1 MVLPGVERSSVDVG
15 DILFGMKEEARRM
28 ENLMF
33 SLNATVPVFLTM
45 VLGFVLHKGRII
57 DDSFASKLNQ
67 FVFKIALPVLM
78 FDQLATT
85 DFVSVW
91 DTKFVLF
98 CFSVTLLSIGLA
110 YLLSLLIKNKSAR
123 GEFVQAAYRSS
134 AAILGIAYTQ
144 NIYGDAGMTPLMI
157 IASVPLY
164 NAMAVVVLALTAP
177 ADHVNGSAGD
187 LARRDARH
195 ALAWRTVKEII
206 TNPIL
211 VGLVAGLLWSLLKIP
226 VPSILGKTL
235 DNVGGLATPLGL
247 IAMGASIDLKKVSGK
262 LRPSVCAAVMKLV
275 GLCSL
280 FLPLAVAMGFREAK
294 LIAIMV
300 MLGSPTTVS
309 SFVMARNMGH
319 EGTLTSNTVV
329 IATVVGAFTLTFW
342 LWLLRSFGLV

>member
-1 MVLPGVERSSVDVG
+1 
-15 DILFGMKEEARRM
+15 M

-45 VLGFVLHKGRII
+45 VLGFVLHKWRVI

-98 CFSVTLLSIGLA
+98 CFAVTLLSIGLA
-110 YLLSLLIKNKSAR
+110 YVLSLLIKNKPAR

-177 ADHVNGSAGD
+177 AEAETQQE
-187 LARRDARH
+187 ARG
-195 ALAWRTVKEII
+195 ALAWRTVKEIV

-211 VGLVAGLLWSLLKIP
+211 LGLVAGLAWSLLKIP
-226 VPSILGKTL
+226 VPSVLGKTL

-247 IAMGASIDLKKVSGK
+247 IAMGASIDPKKVSGK
-262 LRPSVCAAVMKLV
+262 LRPSICAAVVKLV
-275 GLCSL
+275 GLCSI
-280 FLPLAVAMGFREAK
+280 FLPIAVALGFREAK

>member
-1 MVLPGVERSSVDVG
+1 
-15 DILFGMKEEARRM
+15 M

-45 VLGFVLHKGRII
+45 VLGFVLHKWRII
-57 DDSFASKLNQ
+57 DDSFAAKLNQ
-67 FVFKIALPVLM
+67 FVFQIALPVLL

-98 CFSVTLLSIGLA
+98 CFAVTLLSIGLA
-110 YLLSLLIKNKSAR
+110 FLLSLLIKNKPAR

-177 ADHVNGSAGD
+177 VETGTVRVDKGV
-187 LARRDARH
+187 LARR
-195 ALAWRTVKEII
+195 TIKGIV

-211 VGLVAGLLWSLLKIP
+211 LGIVAGLTWSLLRLP
-226 VPSILGKTL
+226 APAILAKTV
-235 DNVGGLATPLGL
+235 DNVGSLATPLGL
-247 IAMGASIDLKKVSGK
+247 IAMGASIDPKKVSGK
-262 LRPSVCAAVMKLV
+262 LRPSVCAAIVKLV
-275 GLCSL
+275 GLCSI
-280 FLPLAVAMGFREAK
+280 FLPIAVAFGFREAK

-329 IATVVGAFTLTFW
+329 IATVMGAFTLTFW

>member
-1 MVLPGVERSSVDVG
+1 
-15 DILFGMKEEARRM
+15 M

-45 VLGFVLHKGRII
+45 VLGFVLHKWRII
-57 DDSFASKLNQ
+57 DDSFATKLNQ
-67 FVFKIALPVLM
+67 FVFQIALPVLL

-98 CFSVTLLSIGLA
+98 CFAVTLLSIGLA
-110 YLLSLLIKNKSAR
+110 FLLSLLIKNKPAR

-177 ADHVNGSAGD
+177 VETGTVREDKGV
-187 LARRDARH
+187 LARR
-195 ALAWRTVKEII
+195 TIKGIV

-211 VGLVAGLLWSLLKIP
+211 LGIVAGLTWSLLRLP
-226 VPSILGKTL
+226 APAILAKTV
-235 DNVGGLATPLGL
+235 DNVGSLATPLGL
-247 IAMGASIDLKKVSGK
+247 IAMGASIDPKKVSGK
-262 LRPSVCAAVMKLV
+262 LRPSVCAAIVKLV
-275 GLCSL
+275 GLCSI
-280 FLPLAVAMGFREAK
+280 FLPIAVAFGFREAK

-329 IATVVGAFTLTFW
+329 TATVMGAFTLTFW

>member
-1 MVLPGVERSSVDVG
+1 MD
-15 DILFGMKEEARRM
+15 
-28 ENLMF
+28 NLMF
-33 SLNATVPVFLTM
+33 SLNATVPVFLMM
-45 VLGFVLHKGRII
+45 VLGFVLHKLRFI
-57 DDSFASKLNQ
+57 DDSFAGKLNQ
-67 FVFKIALPVLM
+67 FVFSIALPVLL

-91 DTKFVLF
+91 DSKFVLF
-98 CFSVTLLSIGLA
+98 CFAVTLLSIGLA
-110 YLLSLLIKNKSAR
+110 FLLSLLIKNKPER

-157 IASVPLY
+157 VASVPLY
-164 NAMAVVVLALTAP
+164 NAMAVVVLAVTAP
-177 ADHVNGSAGD
+177 SDSGSEKESRSV
-187 LARRDARH
+187 LARR
-195 ALAWRTVKEII
+195 TIKGIV

-211 VGLVAGLLWSLLKIP
+211 IGIVAGMIWSLLKLP
-226 VPSILGKTL
+226 LPTILAKTV

-247 IAMGASIDLKKVSGK
+247 IAMGASIDPRKVGGK
-262 LRPSVCAAVMKLV
+262 LKPSICAAVIKLV
-275 GLCSL
+275 GLCGI
-280 FLPLAVAMGFREAK
+280 FLPVAVAFGFREAK

-309 SFVMARNMGH
+309 SFIMAKNMGH

-342 LWLLRSFGLV
+342 LWLLRSYGLV

>member
-1 MVLPGVERSSVDVG
+1 
-15 DILFGMKEEARRM
+15 M

-45 VLGFVLHKGRII
+45 VLGFVLHKWRII
-57 DDSFASKLNQ
+57 DDSFAAKLNQ
-67 FVFKIALPVLM
+67 FVFQIALPVLL

-98 CFSVTLLSIGLA
+98 CFAVTLLSIGLA
-110 YLLSLLIKNKSAR
+110 FLLSLLIKNKPAR

-164 NAMAVVVLALTAP
+164 NARAVVVLALTAP
-177 ADHVNGSAGD
+177 VETGTVREDKGV
-187 LARRDARH
+187 LARR
-195 ALAWRTVKEII
+195 TIKGIV

-211 VGLVAGLLWSLLKIP
+211 LGIVAGLTWSLLRLP
-226 VPSILGKTL
+226 APAILAKTV
-235 DNVGGLATPLGL
+235 DNVGSLATPLGL
-247 IAMGASIDLKKVSGK
+247 IAMGASIDPKKVSGK
-262 LRPSVCAAVMKLV
+262 LRPSVCAAIVKLV
-275 GLCSL
+275 GLCSI
-280 FLPLAVAMGFREAK
+280 FLPIAVAFGFREAK

-329 IATVVGAFTLTFW
+329 IATVMGAFTLTFW

>member
-1 MVLPGVERSSVDVG
+1 
-15 DILFGMKEEARRM
+15 M

-45 VLGFVLHKGRII
+45 VLGFVLHKWRVI

-98 CFSVTLLSIGLA
+98 CFAVTLLSIGLA
-110 YLLSLLIKNKSAR
+110 YVLSLLIKNKPAR

-177 ADHVNGSAGD
+177 AEAETQQE
-187 LARRDARH
+187 ARG
-195 ALAWRTVKEII
+195 ALAWRTVKEIV

-211 VGLVAGLLWSLLKIP
+211 LGLVAGLAWSLLKIP

-247 IAMGASIDLKKVSGK
+247 IAMGASIDPKKVSGK
-262 LRPSVCAAVMKLV
+262 LRPSICAAVVKLV
-275 GLCSL
+275 GLCSI
-280 FLPLAVAMGFREAK
+280 FLPIAVALGFREAK

>member
-1 MVLPGVERSSVDVG
+1 
-15 DILFGMKEEARRM
+15 M

-45 VLGFVLHKGRII
+45 VLGFVLHKWRVI

-98 CFSVTLLSIGLA
+98 CFAVTLLSIGLA
-110 YLLSLLIKNKSAR
+110 YVLSLLIKNKPAR

-177 ADHVNGSAGD
+177 AEAEVQQE
-187 LARRDARH
+187 ARG
-195 ALAWRTVKEII
+195 ALAWRTVKEIV

-211 VGLVAGLLWSLLKIP
+211 LGLVAGLAWSLLKIP
-226 VPSILGKTL
+226 VPSVLGKTL

-247 IAMGASIDLKKVSGK
+247 IAMGASIDPKKVSGK
-262 LRPSVCAAVMKLV
+262 LRPSICAAVVKLV
-275 GLCSL
+275 GLCGI
-280 FLPLAVAMGFREAK
+280 FLPIAVALGFREAK

>member
-1 MVLPGVERSSVDVG
+1 
-15 DILFGMKEEARRM
+15 M

-33 SLNATVPVFLTM
+33 SLNATAPVFLTM
-45 VLGFVLHKGRII
+45 VLGFGLHKLRII
-57 DDSFASKLNQ
+57 DDSFAAKLNQ
-67 FVFKIALPVLM
+67 FVFKIALPVLL

-98 CFSVTLLSIGLA
+98 CFAVTLLSIGLVS
-110 YLLSLLIKNKSAR
+110 LLSLLVKNREER

-157 IASVPLY
+157 VGSVPLY
-164 NAMAVVVLALTAP
+164 NAMAVVVLALTA
-177 ADHVNGSAGD
+177 SAEAGAARESKGA
-187 LARRDARH
+187 LARR
-195 ALAWRTVKEII
+195 TVRGIV

-211 VGLVAGLLWSLLKIP
+211 IGIVVGLVWSLLKLP
-226 VPSILGKTL
+226 LPTILAKTV

-247 IAMGASIDLKKVSGK
+247 IAMGASIDPRKVSGK
-262 LRPSVCAAVMKLV
+262 LRPSIGAALMKLV
-275 GLCSL
+275 GLCSI
-280 FLPLAVAMGFREAK
+280 FLPVAVALGFREAK

-329 IATVVGAFTLTFW
+329 IATVIGAFTLTFW

>member
-1 MVLPGVERSSVDVG
+1 
-15 DILFGMKEEARRM
+15 M

-45 VLGFVLHKGRII
+45 VLGFVLHKWRII
-57 DDSFASKLNQ
+57 DDSFATKLNQ
-67 FVFKIALPVLM
+67 FVFQIALPVLL

-98 CFSVTLLSIGLA
+98 CFAVTLLSIGLA
-110 YLLSLLIKNKSAR
+110 FLLSLLIKNKPAR

-177 ADHVNGSAGD
+177 VETGTVREDKGV
-187 LARRDARH
+187 LARR
-195 ALAWRTVKEII
+195 TIKGIV

-211 VGLVAGLLWSLLKIP
+211 LGIVAGLTWSLLRLP
-226 VPSILGKTL
+226 APAILAKTV
-235 DNVGGLATPLGL
+235 DNVGSLATPLGL
-247 IAMGASIDLKKVSGK
+247 IAMGASIDPKMVSGK
-262 LRPSVCAAVMKLV
+262 LRPSVCAAIVKLV
-275 GLCSL
+275 GLCSI
-280 FLPLAVAMGFREAK
+280 FLPIAVAFGFREAK

-329 IATVVGAFTLTFW
+329 IATVMGAFTLTFW

>member
-1 MVLPGVERSSVDVG
+1 
-15 DILFGMKEEARRM
+15 M

-45 VLGFVLHKGRII
+45 VLGFLLHKWRVI
-57 DDSFASKLNQ
+57 DDSFAAKLNQ
-67 FVFKIALPVLM
+67 FVFQIALPVLM

-91 DTKFVLF
+91 DSKFVLF
-98 CFSVTLLSIGLA
+98 CFAVTLLSIGLA
-110 YLLSLLIKNKSAR
+110 YLLSLMIKNKPAR

-177 ADHVNGSAGD
+177 ADDNGAKESKAV
-187 LARRDARH
+187 LARR
-195 ALAWRTVKEII
+195 TIKGIV

-211 VGLVAGLLWSLLKIP
+211 LGIVAGLLWSLLKLP
-226 VPSILGKTL
+226 VPTIAAKTV

-262 LRPSVCAAVMKLV
+262 LRPSVCAATVKLV

-280 FLPLAVAMGFREAK
+280 FLPLAVAMGFHEAK

-319 EGTLTSNTVV
+319 EGTLTSNTV
-329 IATVVGAFTLTFW
+329 
-342 LWLLRSFGLV
+342 

>member
-1 MVLPGVERSSVDVG
+1 
-15 DILFGMKEEARRM
+15 M

-45 VLGFVLHKGRII
+45 VLGFVLHKWRII
-57 DDSFASKLNQ
+57 DDSFAAKLNQ
-67 FVFKIALPVLM
+67 FVFQIALPVLL

-98 CFSVTLLSIGLA
+98 CFAVTLLSIGLA
-110 YLLSLLIKNKSAR
+110 FLLSLLIKNKPAR

-177 ADHVNGSAGD
+177 VETGTVREDKGV
-187 LARRDARH
+187 LARR
-195 ALAWRTVKEII
+195 TIKGIV

-211 VGLVAGLLWSLLKIP
+211 LGIVAGLTWSLLRLP
-226 VPSILGKTL
+226 APAILAKTV
-235 DNVGGLATPLGL
+235 DNVGSLATPLGL
-247 IAMGASIDLKKVSGK
+247 IAMGASIDPKKVSGK
-262 LRPSVCAAVMKLV
+262 LRPSVCAAIVKLV
-275 GLCSL
+275 GLCSI
-280 FLPLAVAMGFREAK
+280 FLPIAVAFGFREAK

-309 SFVMARNMGH
+309 SFVMACNMGH

-329 IATVVGAFTLTFW
+329 IATVMGAFTLTFW

>member
-1 MVLPGVERSSVDVG
+1 
-15 DILFGMKEEARRM
+15 M

-45 VLGFVLHKGRII
+45 VLGFALHKWRVI

-98 CFSVTLLSIGLA
+98 CFAVTLLSIGLA
-110 YLLSLLIKNKSAR
+110 YVLSLLIKNKPAR

-177 ADHVNGSAGD
+177 AEAETQQE
-187 LARRDARH
+187 ARG
-195 ALAWRTVKEII
+195 ALAWRTVKEIV

-211 VGLVAGLLWSLLKIP
+211 LGLVAGLAWSLLKIP
-226 VPSILGKTL
+226 VPSVLGKTL

-247 IAMGASIDLKKVSGK
+247 IAMGASIDPKKVSGK
-262 LRPSVCAAVMKLV
+262 LRPSICAAVVKLV
-275 GLCSL
+275 GLYSI
-280 FLPLAVAMGFREAK
+280 FLPIAVALGFREAK

>member
-1 MVLPGVERSSVDVG
+1 
-15 DILFGMKEEARRM
+15 M

-45 VLGFVLHKGRII
+45 VLGFVLHKMRII
-57 DDSFASKLNQ
+57 DDSFAAKLNQ
-67 FVFKIALPVLM
+67 FVFKIALPVLL

-98 CFSVTLLSIGLA
+98 CFAVTLLSIGLA
-110 YLLSLLIKNKSAR
+110 YVLSLLIKNKPAR

-177 ADHVNGSAGD
+177 AEGTSTRETKGI
-187 LARRDARH
+187 LARR
-195 ALAWRTVKEII
+195 TIKGIV

-211 VGLVAGLLWSLLKIP
+211 IGIVAGLAWSLLKLP
-226 VPSILGKTL
+226 APPILAKTV

-247 IAMGASIDLKKVSGK
+247 IAMGASIDPKKVSGK
-262 LRPSVCAAVMKLV
+262 LRPSICAAVVKLV
-275 GLCSL
+275 GLCSI
-280 FLPLAVAMGFREAK
+280 FLPLAVALGFRDAK

-329 IATVVGAFTLTFW
+329 IATVMGAFTLTFW

>member
-1 MVLPGVERSSVDVG
+1 
-15 DILFGMKEEARRM
+15 M

-45 VLGFVLHKGRII
+45 VLGFVLHKWRVI

-98 CFSVTLLSIGLA
+98 CFAVTLLSIGLA
-110 YLLSLLIKNKSAR
+110 YVLSLLIKNKPAR

-177 ADHVNGSAGD
+177 AEAETQQE
-187 LARRDARH
+187 ARG
-195 ALAWRTVKEII
+195 ALAWRTVKEIA

-211 VGLVAGLLWSLLKIP
+211 LGLVAGLAWSLLKIP
-226 VPSILGKTL
+226 VPSVLGKTL

-247 IAMGASIDLKKVSGK
+247 IAMGASIDPKKVSGK
-262 LRPSVCAAVMKLV
+262 LRPSICAAVVKLV
-275 GLCSL
+275 GLCSI
-280 FLPLAVAMGFREAK
+280 FLPIAVALGFREAK

>member
-1 MVLPGVERSSVDVG
+1 
-15 DILFGMKEEARRM
+15 
-28 ENLMF
+28 MF

-45 VLGFVLHKGRII
+45 VLGFVLHKWRII
-57 DDSFASKLNQ
+57 DDSFAAKLNQ
-67 FVFKIALPVLM
+67 FVFQIALPVLL

-98 CFSVTLLSIGLA
+98 CFAVTLLSIGLA
-110 YLLSLLIKNKSAR
+110 FLLSLLIKNKPAR

-177 ADHVNGSAGD
+177 VETGTVRVDKGV
-187 LARRDARH
+187 LARR
-195 ALAWRTVKEII
+195 TIKGIV

-211 VGLVAGLLWSLLKIP
+211 LGIVAGLTWSLLRLP
-226 VPSILGKTL
+226 APAILAKTV
-235 DNVGGLATPLGL
+235 DNVGSLATPLGL
-247 IAMGASIDLKKVSGK
+247 IAMGASIDPKKVSGK
-262 LRPSVCAAVMKLV
+262 LRPSVCAAIVKLV
-275 GLCSL
+275 GLCSI
-280 FLPLAVAMGFREAK
+280 FLPIAVAFGFREAK

-329 IATVVGAFTLTFW
+329 IATVMGAFTLTFW

>member
-1 MVLPGVERSSVDVG
+1 
-15 DILFGMKEEARRM
+15 M

-45 VLGFVLHKGRII
+45 VLGFVLHKWRII
-57 DDSFASKLNQ
+57 DDSFATKLNQ
-67 FVFKIALPVLM
+67 FVFQIALPVLL

-98 CFSVTLLSIGLA
+98 CFAVTLLSIGLA
-110 YLLSLLIKNKSAR
+110 FLLSLLIKNKPAR

-177 ADHVNGSAGD
+177 VETGTVREDKGV
-187 LARRDARH
+187 LARR
-195 ALAWRTVKEII
+195 TIKGIV

-211 VGLVAGLLWSLLKIP
+211 LGIVAGLTWSLLRLP
-226 VPSILGKTL
+226 APAILAKTV
-235 DNVGGLATPLGL
+235 DNVGSLATPLGL
-247 IAMGASIDLKKVSGK
+247 IAMGASIDPKKVSGK
-262 LRPSVCAAVMKLV
+262 LRPSVCAAIVKLV
-275 GLCSL
+275 GLCSI
-280 FLPLAVAMGFREAK
+280 FLPIAVAFGFREAK

-329 IATVVGAFTLTFW
+329 IATVMGAFTLTFW

>member
-1 MVLPGVERSSVDVG
+1 
-15 DILFGMKEEARRM
+15 M

-45 VLGFVLHKGRII
+45 VLGFVLHKWRII
-57 DDSFASKLNQ
+57 DDSFAAKLNQ
-67 FVFKIALPVLM
+67 FVFQIALPVLL

-98 CFSVTLLSIGLA
+98 CFAVTLLSIGLA
-110 YLLSLLIKNKSAR
+110 FLLSLLIKNKPAR

-177 ADHVNGSAGD
+177 VETGTVRVDKGV
-187 LARRDARH
+187 LARR
-195 ALAWRTVKEII
+195 TIKGIV

-211 VGLVAGLLWSLLKIP
+211 LGIVAGLTWSLLKLP
-226 VPSILGKTL
+226 APAILAKTV
-235 DNVGGLATPLGL
+235 DNVGSLATPLGL
-247 IAMGASIDLKKVSGK
+247 IAMGASIDPKKVSGK
-262 LRPSVCAAVMKLV
+262 LRPSVCAVIVKLV
-275 GLCSL
+275 GLCSI
-280 FLPLAVAMGFREAK
+280 FLPIAVAFGFREAK

-329 IATVVGAFTLTFW
+329 IATVMGAFTLTFW

>member
-1 MVLPGVERSSVDVG
+1 
-15 DILFGMKEEARRM
+15 
-28 ENLMF
+28 MF

-45 VLGFVLHKGRII
+45 VLGFVLHKWRII
-57 DDSFASKLNQ
+57 DDSFAAKLNQ
-67 FVFKIALPVLM
+67 FVFQIALPVLL

-98 CFSVTLLSIGLA
+98 CFAVTLLSIGLA
-110 YLLSLLIKNKSAR
+110 FLLSLLIKNKPAR

-177 ADHVNGSAGD
+177 VETGTVREDKGV
-187 LARRDARH
+187 LARR
-195 ALAWRTVKEII
+195 TIKGIV

-211 VGLVAGLLWSLLKIP
+211 LGIVAGLTWSLLRLP
-226 VPSILGKTL
+226 APAILAKTV
-235 DNVGGLATPLGL
+235 DNVGSLATPLGL
-247 IAMGASIDLKKVSGK
+247 IAMGASIDPKKVSGK
-262 LRPSVCAAVMKLV
+262 LRPSVCAAIVKLV
-275 GLCSL
+275 GLCSI
-280 FLPLAVAMGFREAK
+280 FLPIAVAFGFREAK

-329 IATVVGAFTLTFW
+329 IATVMGAFTLTFW

>member
-1 MVLPGVERSSVDVG
+1 
-15 DILFGMKEEARRM
+15 M

-45 VLGFVLHKGRII
+45 VLGFVLHKWRVI

-98 CFSVTLLSIGLA
+98 CFAVTLLSIGLA
-110 YLLSLLIKNKSAR
+110 YVLSLLIKNKPAR

-177 ADHVNGSAGD
+177 AEVETQQE
-187 LARRDARH
+187 ARG
-195 ALAWRTVKEII
+195 ALAWRTVKEIV

-211 VGLVAGLLWSLLKIP
+211 LGLVAGLAWSLLKIP

-247 IAMGASIDLKKVSGK
+247 IAMGASIDPKKVSGK
-262 LRPSVCAAVMKLV
+262 LRPSICAAVVKLV
-275 GLCSL
+275 GLCSI
-280 FLPLAVAMGFREAK
+280 FLPIAVALGFREAK

>member
-1 MVLPGVERSSVDVG
+1 
-15 DILFGMKEEARRM
+15 M

-45 VLGFVLHKGRII
+45 VLGFVLHKWRVI

-98 CFSVTLLSIGLA
+98 CFAVTLLSIGLA
-110 YLLSLLIKNKSAR
+110 YVLSLLIKNKPAR

-177 ADHVNGSAGD
+177 AEAETQQETRG
-187 LARRDARH
+187 
-195 ALAWRTVKEII
+195 ALAWRTVKEIV

-211 VGLVAGLLWSLLKIP
+211 LGLVAGLAWSLLKIP
-226 VPSILGKTL
+226 VPSVLGKTL

-247 IAMGASIDLKKVSGK
+247 IAMGASIDPKKVSGK
-262 LRPSVCAAVMKLV
+262 LRPSICAAVVKLV
-275 GLCSL
+275 GLCSI
-280 FLPLAVAMGFREAK
+280 FLPIAVALGFREAK

>member
-1 MVLPGVERSSVDVG
+1 
-15 DILFGMKEEARRM
+15 M

-45 VLGFVLHKGRII
+45 VLGFLLHKWRVI

-98 CFSVTLLSIGLA
+98 CFAVTLLSIGLA
-110 YLLSLLIKNKSAR
+110 YVLSLLIKNKPAR

-177 ADHVNGSAGD
+177 AEAETQQE
-187 LARRDARH
+187 ARG
-195 ALAWRTVKEII
+195 ALAWRTVKEIV

-211 VGLVAGLLWSLLKIP
+211 LGLVAGLAWSLLKIP
-226 VPSILGKTL
+226 VPSVLGKTL

-247 IAMGASIDLKKVSGK
+247 IAMGASIDPKKVSGK
-262 LRPSVCAAVMKLV
+262 LRPSICAAVVKLV
-275 GLCSL
+275 GLCSI
-280 FLPLAVAMGFREAK
+280 FLPIAVALGFREAK

>member
-1 MVLPGVERSSVDVG
+1 
-15 DILFGMKEEARRM
+15 M

-45 VLGFVLHKGRII
+45 VLGFVLHKWRII
-57 DDSFASKLNQ
+57 DDSFATKLNQ
-67 FVFKIALPVLM
+67 FVFQIALPVLL

-98 CFSVTLLSIGLA
+98 CFAVTLLSIGLA
-110 YLLSLLIKNKSAR
+110 FLLSLLIKNKPAR

-177 ADHVNGSAGD
+177 VETGTVREDKGV
-187 LARRDARH
+187 LARR
-195 ALAWRTVKEII
+195 TIKGIV

-211 VGLVAGLLWSLLKIP
+211 LGIVAGLTWSLLRLP
-226 VPSILGKTL
+226 APAILAKTV
-235 DNVGGLATPLGL
+235 DNVGSLATPLGL
-247 IAMGASIDLKKVSGK
+247 IAMGASIDPKKVSGK
-262 LRPSVCAAVMKLV
+262 LRPSVCAAIVKLV
-275 GLCSL
+275 GLCSI
-280 FLPLAVAMGFREAK
+280 FLPIAVAFGFREAK

-319 EGTLTSNTVV
+319 EGTLTSNTVG
-329 IATVVGAFTLTFW
+329 IATVMGAFTLTFW

>member
-1 MVLPGVERSSVDVG
+1 MN
-15 DILFGMKEEARRM
+15 
-28 ENLMF
+28 NLMF
-33 SLNATVPVFLTM
+33 GLNATVPVFLTM
-45 VLGFVLHKGRII
+45 VLGFVLHKLRFI
-57 DDSFASKLNQ
+57 DDSFASKLNK
-67 FVFKIALPVLM
+67 FVFTIALPVLL

-85 DFVSVW
+85 DFLSVW
-91 DTKFVLF
+91 DSKFVLF
-98 CFSVTLLSIGLA
+98 CFAVTLLSIGMA
-110 YLLSLLIKNKSAR
+110 FLLSLLIKDKPAR

-157 IASVPLY
+157 VASVPLY

-177 ADHVNGSAGD
+177 GDSRSAKEPRSV
-187 LARRDARH
+187 LARRTIKGI
-195 ALAWRTVKEII
+195 L

-211 VGLVAGLLWSLLKIP
+211 LGIVAGLIWSLLKLP
-226 VPSILGKTL
+226 LPTILAKTV

-247 IAMGASIDLKKVSGK
+247 LAMGACIDPHKVGGK
-262 LRPSVCAAVMKLV
+262 LKPSICAVVVKLV
-275 GLCSL
+275 GLCSI
-280 FLPLAVAMGFREAK
+280 FLPIAVAFGFREAK

-309 SFVMARNMGH
+309 SFIMAKNMGH

-342 LWLLRSFGLV
+342 LWLLRSYGLV

>member
-1 MVLPGVERSSVDVG
+1 
-15 DILFGMKEEARRM
+15 M

-45 VLGFVLHKGRII
+45 VLGFVLHKWRVI

-98 CFSVTLLSIGLA
+98 CFAVTLLSIGLA
-110 YLLSLLIKNKSAR
+110 YVLSLLIKNKPAR

-177 ADHVNGSAGD
+177 AEAETKQGTRG
-187 LARRDARH
+187 
-195 ALAWRTVKEII
+195 ALAWRTVKEIA

-211 VGLVAGLLWSLLKIP
+211 LGLVAGLAWSLLKIP
-226 VPSILGKTL
+226 VPSVLGKTL

-247 IAMGASIDLKKVSGK
+247 IAMGASIDPKKVSGK
-262 LRPSVCAAVMKLV
+262 LRPSICAAVVKLV
-275 GLCSL
+275 GLCSI
-280 FLPLAVAMGFREAK
+280 FLPIAVALGFREAK

>member
-1 MVLPGVERSSVDVG
+1 
-15 DILFGMKEEARRM
+15 M

-45 VLGFVLHKGRII
+45 VLGFVLHKWRVI

-98 CFSVTLLSIGLA
+98 CFAVTLLSIGLA
-110 YLLSLLIKNKSAR
+110 YVLSLLIKNKPAR

-177 ADHVNGSAGD
+177 AEAETQQE
-187 LARRDARH
+187 ARG
-195 ALAWRTVKEII
+195 ALAWRTVKEIV

-211 VGLVAGLLWSLLKIP
+211 LGLVAGLAWSLLKIP
-226 VPSILGKTL
+226 VPSVLGKTL

-247 IAMGASIDLKKVSGK
+247 IAMGASIDPKKVSGK
-262 LRPSVCAAVMKLV
+262 LRPAICAAVVKLV
-275 GLCSL
+275 GLCSI
-280 FLPLAVAMGFREAK
+280 FLPIAVALGFREAK

-329 IATVVGAFTLTFW
+329 IATVMGAFTLTFW

>member
-1 MVLPGVERSSVDVG
+1 
-15 DILFGMKEEARRM
+15 M
-28 ENLMF
+28 ENLVF

-45 VLGFVLHKGRII
+45 VLGFVLHKWRVI

-78 FDQLATT
+78 FDQLAMT

-98 CFSVTLLSIGLA
+98 CFAVTLLSIGLA
-110 YLLSLLIKNKSAR
+110 YVLSLLIKNKPAR

-177 ADHVNGSAGD
+177 AEAETKQGTRG
-187 LARRDARH
+187 
-195 ALAWRTVKEII
+195 ALAWRTVKEIA

-211 VGLVAGLLWSLLKIP
+211 LGLVAGLAWSLLKIQ
-226 VPSILGKTL
+226 VPSVLGKTL

-247 IAMGASIDLKKVSGK
+247 IAMGASIDPKKVSGK
-262 LRPSVCAAVMKLV
+262 LRPSICAAVVKLV
-275 GLCSL
+275 GLCSI
-280 FLPLAVAMGFREAK
+280 FLPIAVALGFREAK

>member
-1 MVLPGVERSSVDVG
+1 
-15 DILFGMKEEARRM
+15 M

-45 VLGFVLHKGRII
+45 VLGFVLHKWRII
-57 DDSFASKLNQ
+57 DDSFAAKLNQ
-67 FVFKIALPVLM
+67 FVFQIALPVLL

-98 CFSVTLLSIGLA
+98 CFAVTLLSIGLA
-110 YLLSLLIKNKSAR
+110 YLLSLLIKNKPAR

-177 ADHVNGSAGD
+177 VETGTVREDKGV
-187 LARRDARH
+187 LARR
-195 ALAWRTVKEII
+195 TIKGIV

-211 VGLVAGLLWSLLKIP
+211 LGIVAGLTWSLLRLP
-226 VPSILGKTL
+226 APAILAKTV
-235 DNVGGLATPLGL
+235 DNVGSLATPLGL
-247 IAMGASIDLKKVSGK
+247 IAMGASIDPKKVSGK
-262 LRPSVCAAVMKLV
+262 LRPSVCAAIVKLV
-275 GLCSL
+275 GLCSI
-280 FLPLAVAMGFREAK
+280 FLPIAVAFLFADHR
-294 LIAIMV
+294 L
-300 MLGSPTTVS
+300 
-309 SFVMARNMGH
+309 
-319 EGTLTSNTVV
+319 
-329 IATVVGAFTLTFW
+329 
-342 LWLLRSFGLV
+342 

>member
-1 MVLPGVERSSVDVG
+1 
-15 DILFGMKEEARRM
+15 M

-45 VLGFVLHKGRII
+45 VLGFVLHKWRVI

-78 FDQLATT
+78 FDQLAMT

-98 CFSVTLLSIGLA
+98 CFAVTLLSIGLA
-110 YLLSLLIKNKSAR
+110 YVLSLLIKNKPAR

-177 ADHVNGSAGD
+177 AEAETQQE
-187 LARRDARH
+187 ARG
-195 ALAWRTVKEII
+195 ALAWRTVKEIV

-211 VGLVAGLLWSLLKIP
+211 LGLVAGLAWSLLKIP
-226 VPSILGKTL
+226 VPSVLGKTL

-247 IAMGASIDLKKVSGK
+247 IAMGASIDPKKVSGK
-262 LRPSVCAAVMKLV
+262 LRPSICAAVVKLV
-275 GLCSL
+275 GLCSI
-280 FLPLAVAMGFREAK
+280 FLPIAVALGFREAK

>member
-1 MVLPGVERSSVDVG
+1 
-15 DILFGMKEEARRM
+15 M

-45 VLGFVLHKGRII
+45 VLGFVLHKWRII
-57 DDSFASKLNQ
+57 DDSFAAKLNQ
-67 FVFKIALPVLM
+67 FVFQIALPVLL

-98 CFSVTLLSIGLA
+98 CFAVTLLSVGLA
-110 YLLSLLIKNKSAR
+110 FLLSLLINNKPAR

-177 ADHVNGSAGD
+177 VETGTVRVDKGV
-187 LARRDARH
+187 LARR
-195 ALAWRTVKEII
+195 TIKGIV

-211 VGLVAGLLWSLLKIP
+211 LGIVAGLTWSLLRLP
-226 VPSILGKTL
+226 APAILAKTV
-235 DNVGGLATPLGL
+235 DNVGSLATPLGL
-247 IAMGASIDLKKVSGK
+247 IAMGASIDPKKVSGK
-262 LRPSVCAAVMKLV
+262 LRPSVCAAIVKLV
-275 GLCSL
+275 GLCSI
-280 FLPLAVAMGFREAK
+280 FLPIAVAFGFREAK

-329 IATVVGAFTLTFW
+329 IATVMGAFTLTFW

>member
-1 MVLPGVERSSVDVG
+1 
-15 DILFGMKEEARRM
+15 M

-45 VLGFVLHKGRII
+45 VLGFVLHKWRII
-57 DDSFASKLNQ
+57 DDSFAAKLNQ
-67 FVFKIALPVLM
+67 FVFKIALPVLL

-98 CFSVTLLSIGLA
+98 CFAVTLLSIGLA
-110 YLLSLLIKNKSAR
+110 YVLSLLIKNKPAR

-177 ADHVNGSAGD
+177 AEGATAGGGADLNAAKGGMSREAKSA
-187 LARRDARH
+187 LARR
-195 ALAWRTVKEII
+195 TIKGIV
-206 TNPIL
+206 TNLIL
-211 VGLVAGLLWSLLKIP
+211 LGIVAGLAWSLLRLP
-226 VPSILGKTL
+226 APAILAKTV

-247 IAMGASIDLKKVSGK
+247 IAMGASIDPKKVSGK
-262 LRPSVCAAVMKLV
+262 LRPSICAAVVKLV
-275 GLCSL
+275 GLCSI
-280 FLPLAVAMGFREAK
+280 FLPIAVALGFREAK

-329 IATVVGAFTLTFW
+329 IATVMGAFTLTFW

>member
-1 MVLPGVERSSVDVG
+1 
-15 DILFGMKEEARRM
+15 M

-45 VLGFVLHKGRII
+45 VLGFVLHKWRVI

-98 CFSVTLLSIGLA
+98 CFAVTLLSIGLA
-110 YLLSLLIKNKSAR
+110 YVLSLLIKNKPAR

-177 ADHVNGSAGD
+177 AEAETQQE
-187 LARRDARH
+187 ARS
-195 ALAWRTVKEII
+195 ALAWRTVKEIV

-211 VGLVAGLLWSLLKIP
+211 LGLVAGLVWSLLKIP
-226 VPSILGKTL
+226 VPSVLGKTL

-247 IAMGASIDLKKVSGK
+247 IAMGASIDPKKVSGK
-262 LRPSVCAAVMKLV
+262 LRPSICAAVVKLV
-275 GLCSL
+275 GLCSI
-280 FLPLAVAMGFREAK
+280 FLPIAVALGFREAK

>member
-1 MVLPGVERSSVDVG
+1 
-15 DILFGMKEEARRM
+15 M

-45 VLGFVLHKGRII
+45 VLGFVLHKWRII
-57 DDSFASKLNQ
+57 DDSFAAKLNQ
-67 FVFKIALPVLM
+67 FVFQIALPVLL

-98 CFSVTLLSIGLA
+98 CFAVTLLSIGLA
-110 YLLSLLIKNKSAR
+110 FLLSLVIKNKPAR

-177 ADHVNGSAGD
+177 VETGTVREDKGV
-187 LARRDARH
+187 LARR
-195 ALAWRTVKEII
+195 TIKGIV

-211 VGLVAGLLWSLLKIP
+211 LGIVAGLTWSLLRLP
-226 VPSILGKTL
+226 APAILAKTV
-235 DNVGGLATPLGL
+235 DNVGSLATPLGL
-247 IAMGASIDLKKVSGK
+247 IAMGASIDPKKVSGK
-262 LRPSVCAAVMKLV
+262 LRPSVCAAIVKLV
-275 GLCSL
+275 GLCSI
-280 FLPLAVAMGFREAK
+280 FLPIAVAFGFREAK

-329 IATVVGAFTLTFW
+329 IATVMGAFTLTFW

>member
-1 MVLPGVERSSVDVG
+1 
-15 DILFGMKEEARRM
+15 M

-45 VLGFVLHKGRII
+45 VLGFVLHKWRII
-57 DDSFASKLNQ
+57 DDSFAAKLIQ
-67 FVFKIALPVLM
+67 FVFQIALPVLL

-98 CFSVTLLSIGLA
+98 CFAVTLLSIGLA
-110 YLLSLLIKNKSAR
+110 FLLSLLIKNKPAR

-177 ADHVNGSAGD
+177 VETGTVREDKGV
-187 LARRDARH
+187 LARR
-195 ALAWRTVKEII
+195 TIKGIV

-211 VGLVAGLLWSLLKIP
+211 LGIVAGLTWSLLRLP
-226 VPSILGKTL
+226 APAILAKTV
-235 DNVGGLATPLGL
+235 DNVGSLATPLGL
-247 IAMGASIDLKKVSGK
+247 IAMGASIDPKKVSGK
-262 LRPSVCAAVMKLV
+262 LRPSVCAAIVKLV
-275 GLCSL
+275 GLCSI
-280 FLPLAVAMGFREAK
+280 FLPIAVAFGFREAK

-329 IATVVGAFTLTFW
+329 IATVMGAFTLTFW

>member
-1 MVLPGVERSSVDVG
+1 
-15 DILFGMKEEARRM
+15 M

-45 VLGFVLHKGRII
+45 VLGFGLHKLRII
-57 DDSFASKLNQ
+57 DDSFAAKLNQ
-67 FVFKIALPVLM
+67 FVFKIALPVLL

-98 CFSVTLLSIGLA
+98 CFAVTLLSIGLA
-110 YLLSLLIKNKSAR
+110 FLLSLLIKNKPAR

-177 ADHVNGSAGD
+177 VETGTVREDKGV
-187 LARRDARH
+187 LARR
-195 ALAWRTVKEII
+195 TIKGIV

-211 VGLVAGLLWSLLKIP
+211 LGIVAGLTWSLLRLP
-226 VPSILGKTL
+226 APAILAKTV
-235 DNVGGLATPLGL
+235 DNVGSLATPLGL
-247 IAMGASIDLKKVSGK
+247 IAMGASIDPKKVSGK
-262 LRPSVCAAVMKLV
+262 LRPSVCAAIVKLV
-275 GLCSL
+275 GLCSI
-280 FLPLAVAMGFREAK
+280 FLPIAVAFGFREAK

-329 IATVVGAFTLTFW
+329 IATVMGAFTLTFW

>member
-1 MVLPGVERSSVDVG
+1 
-15 DILFGMKEEARRM
+15 M

-45 VLGFVLHKGRII
+45 VLGFVLHKWRAI

-98 CFSVTLLSIGLA
+98 CFAVTLLSIGLA
-110 YLLSLLIKNKSAR
+110 YVLSLLIKNKPAR

-177 ADHVNGSAGD
+177 AEAETQQG
-187 LARRDARH
+187 ARG
-195 ALAWRTVKEII
+195 ALAWRTVKEIV

-211 VGLVAGLLWSLLKIP
+211 LGLVAGLAWSLLKIP
-226 VPSILGKTL
+226 VPSVLGKTL

-247 IAMGASIDLKKVSGK
+247 IAMGASIDPKKVSGK
-262 LRPSVCAAVMKLV
+262 LRPSICAAVVKLV
-275 GLCSL
+275 GLCSI
-280 FLPLAVAMGFREAK
+280 FLPIAVALGFREAK